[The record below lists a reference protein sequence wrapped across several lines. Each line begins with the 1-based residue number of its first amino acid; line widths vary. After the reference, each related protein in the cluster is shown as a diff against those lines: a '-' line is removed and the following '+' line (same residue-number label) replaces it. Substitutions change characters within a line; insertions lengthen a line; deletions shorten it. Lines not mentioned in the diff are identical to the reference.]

1 MSWTLVLDHLFMV
14 LAASVLAIV
23 IGIPLGILAYMRPRL
38 RAVVLNLV
46 DILQTIPALALL
58 GLIMIIAG
66 AGKTTVIL
74 GIMLYS
80 LLPIARNT
88 YLGLSEIDPGIKEA
102 AKGVGMTAFE
112 RLTKVEFPIA
122 YPTIFTGIR
131 IAIVNA
137 IGIAVFAAFV
147 GGGGIGSMMYQS
159 IRVQDMGG
167 ILLATGILM
176 VIAVVLDLVM
186 SFSENRIRKSH
197 SNMKKV
203 LSSLIVI
210 FIAFGC
216 TVPFAVMQSKGEGEE
231 LIMYEGDY
239 SEVRIMHHMAKM
251 LIENETNLK
260 VEIKDQMSQVNN
272 FKAMAA
278 KNYSCDLMLSYDGTL
293 LTTFLHLDPKDVPK
307 GETLYDFS
315 NEQGKKKYQVELL
328 GKMGFNNTYAI
339 AVPQKIAKKY
349 DLNKVS
355 DLKKVANKLTFGA
368 EHEFFTAEGSMKYG
382 PFTKFYGLKFKNYKP
397 VDASLK
403 YSAVEKGEFQVTEV
417 YATDGLNIKAKLKIL
432 EDDKQFFPEY
442 NGCYLARQDTFER
455 FAEAAPNLKQVLS
468 QLDGKI
474 STEQM
479 AKLTYD
485 VDVNGKSVDE
495 VAKGFLKEQG
505 LM

>member
-1 MSWTLVLDHLFMV
+1 MSWTLILDHLFMV
-14 LAASVLAIV
+14 LAASVLAII
-23 IGIPLGILAYMRPRL
+23 IGIPLGILAYMKPKVK
-38 RAVVLNLV
+38 AIILNLV

-88 YLGLSEIDPGIKEA
+88 FLGLSEIDPGIKEA

-147 GGGGIGSMMYQS
+147 GGGGIGSMMYQA

-203 LSSLIVI
+203 LSSLVVI

-216 TVPFAVMQSKGEGEE
+216 TVPFAVMQSRSEGEE
-231 LIMYEGDY
+231 LRMYEGDY

-251 LIENETNLK
+251 LIEKNTNLK
-260 VEIKDQMSQVNN
+260 VVIKDQMSQVNN
-272 FKAMAA
+272 FKAMSG

-307 GETLYDFS
+307 DETLYDFA

-328 GKMGFNNTYAI
+328 GKLGFNNTYAI

-349 DLNKVS
+349 NLSKVS
-355 DLKKVANKLTFGA
+355 DLKKVAGQLTFGA

-455 FAEAAPNLKQVLS
+455 FAEDAPNLKQVLS

-479 AKLTYD
+479 SKLTYD

-495 VAKGFLKEQG
+495 VAKGFLEEQG
-505 LM
+505 LL

>member
-1 MSWTLVLDHLFMV
+1 MSWTIILDHLFMV
-14 LAASVLAIV
+14 LAASTLAII
-23 IGIPLGILAYMRPRL
+23 IGIPLGILAYMYPKTK
-38 RAVVLNLV
+38 AIILNLV

-58 GLIMIIAG
+58 GLIMIVAG

-102 AKGVGMTAFE
+102 AKGVGMTGFE

-147 GGGGIGSMMYQS
+147 GGGGIGNMMYQA

-167 ILLATGILM
+167 ILLSTAVLM
-176 VIAVVLDLVM
+176 VIAVILDLLM
-186 SFSENRIRKSH
+186 SWSEHNIRKSH
-197 SNMKKV
+197 SNIKKV
-203 LSSLIVI
+203 LASVLII
-210 FIAFGC
+210 FIAFGL
-216 TVPFAVMQSKGEGEE
+216 TVPFEIMQAKSNGKE
-231 LIMYEGDY
+231 LVMYEGDY
-239 SEVRIMHHMAKM
+239 SEVRIMHRMAKM
-251 LIENETNLK
+251 LIEKDTKLK
-260 VEIKDQMSQVNN
+260 VNIKDQMSQVNN
-272 FKAMAA
+272 YKAMVRGD
-278 KNYSCDLMLSYDGTL
+278 CDLMLSYDGTL
-293 LTTFLHLDPKDVPK
+293 LTTFLHLDPTDVPK
-307 GETLYDFS
+307 DQTLYDFA
-315 NEQGKKKYQVELL
+315 NARGQKRDQTELL
-328 GKMGFNNTYAI
+328 GKLGFNNTYAI
-339 AVPQKIAKKY
+339 AVPQKVADQY
-349 DLNKVS
+349 GLEKVS
-355 DLKKVANKLTFGA
+355 DLRKVASKLTFGA

-382 PFTKFYGLKFKNYKP
+382 PFVKYYGLKFKNYKP

-403 YSAVEKGEFQVTEV
+403 YSAVEKGEFDVTEV

-442 NGCYLARQDTFER
+442 NGCYVVRQDVFER
-455 FAEAAPNLKQVLS
+455 FAADAPNLRQILS

-479 AKLTYD
+479 ARLTYD
-485 VDVNGKSVDE
+485 VDVKGKSVDE
-495 VAKGFLKEQG
+495 VAEGFLKEQG
-505 LM
+505 LL

>member
-1 MSWTLVLDHLFMV
+1 MTWSLVLDHLFMV

-23 IGIPLGILAYMRPRL
+23 IGIPLGILAYLYPKT

-58 GLIMIIAG
+58 GLIMIVAG

-102 AKGVGMTAFE
+102 AKGVGMTAME

-122 YPTIFTGIR
+122 FPTIFTGIR

-147 GGGGIGSMMYQS
+147 GGGGIGSVMYQA
-159 IRVQDMGG
+159 IRTQDMKS
-167 ILLATGILM
+167 ILLATGVLM
-176 VIAVVLDLVM
+176 IIAVILDLLM

-197 SNMKKV
+197 SNMRKV
-203 LSSLIVI
+203 VSSLLVI
-210 FIAFGC
+210 FLAFGV
-216 TVPFAVMQSKGEGEE
+216 TVPFAISQSKGEGTE

-260 VEIKDQMSQVNN
+260 VKIKDQMSQVNN
-272 FKAMAA
+272 FKAMVGRNA
-278 KNYSCDLMLSYDGTL
+278 SCDLMLSYDGTL
-293 LTTFLHLDPKDVPK
+293 LTTFLHLDPTDVPE
-307 GETLYDFS
+307 GESIYDFS
-315 NEQGKKKYQVELL
+315 NAEGQKKHQVELL

-339 AVPQKIAKKY
+339 AVPQKIADKY
-349 DLNKVS
+349 KLNKVS
-355 DLKKVANKLTFGA
+355 DLKKVASKLTFGA

-382 PFTKFYGLKFKNYKP
+382 PFTKFYGLKFKSYKP

-403 YSAVEKGEFQVTEV
+403 YSAVEKGEFEVTEV
-417 YATDGLNIKAKLKIL
+417 YATDGLNKKAKLKIL
-432 EDDKQFFPEY
+432 EDDKSFFPEY
-442 NGCYLARQDTFER
+442 NGCYLIRQDTFEK
-455 FAEAAPNLKQVLS
+455 FQSDAPNLRQVLS

-474 STEQM
+474 ESEKM
-479 AKLTYD
+479 AELTYK
-485 VDVNGKSVDE
+485 VDVEGKSVDE
-495 VAKGFLKEQG
+495 VAEGFLKEIG
-505 LM
+505 LL